1 LLYGLY
7 GKYRPISGVFLGNFI
22 PQELGLAFAIPI
34 TFLSL
39 LVKELKKIDHLIVMI
54 VSGVSSILLYHFP
67 FKIYIVAS
75 ALIALV
81 VAYFLIKN
89 FKRLTV

>member
-1 LLYGLY
+1 
-7 GKYRPISGVFLGNFI
+7 
-22 PQELGLAFAIPI
+22 
-34 TFLSL
+34 
-39 LVKELKKIDHLIVMI
+39 MI